1 MAIRTWMA
9 ELTYTAGFNSV
20 RDLVPGNAIVAP
32 STAPVTLVTGANQG
46 TVIDEITLNAV
57 TTTSAGYVNIYIKN
71 TAASTDYFLHSQI
84 PVSAVTPS
92 TTVATW
98 STVIRPLNL
107 KLHSNQVLC
116 LTYNTSSPNAEQ
128 YHATA
133 SVTEL

>member
-1 MAIRTWMA
+1 MPIYSRMA

-32 STAPVTLVTGANQG
+32 STAPVTLVTGGNQG

-57 TTTSAGYVNIYIKN
+57 TTTSTGYINIYIKD
-71 TAASTDYFLHSQI
+71 TPASTNYYLHSQI
-84 PVSAVTPS
+84 PVAAITPS

-107 KLHSNQVLC
+107 KLHKDQVLC

-128 YHATA
+128 YHVTA
-133 SVTEL
+133 SVTDL

>member
-1 MAIRTWMA
+1 MAIHAYMA

-20 RDLVPGNAIVAP
+20 RDLVPGNTIVAP
-32 STAPVTLVTGANQG
+32 NTAPVTLVTGANQG

-57 TTTSAGYVNIYIKN
+57 TTTSTGYINIYIKN
-71 TAASTDYFLHSQI
+71 TPTATDYYLHSQI
-84 PVSAVTPS
+84 PVAAVTPS

-98 STVIRPLNL
+98 YTVIRPLNL
-107 KLHSNQVLC
+107 KLHNNQVLC

-128 YHATA
+128 YHVTA